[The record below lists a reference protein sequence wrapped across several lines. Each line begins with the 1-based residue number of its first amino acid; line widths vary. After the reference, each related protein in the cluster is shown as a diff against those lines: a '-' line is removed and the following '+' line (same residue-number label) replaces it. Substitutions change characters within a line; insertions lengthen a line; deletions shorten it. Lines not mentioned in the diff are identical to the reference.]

1 MTSPPHPSPEALQE
15 PGREK
20 RDARSLSRAELEAL
34 VASLGERSFR
44 TRQIFR
50 WLHQRWAPS
59 FESMTDL
66 SKGLRERLAEQL
78 ALAPLE
84 ADQVQR
90 SSDGTVKFRFKTADG
105 RAIES
110 VYMPEESRRTLCIST
125 QVGCAMGCAFC
136 RTATMG
142 LSRHLTA
149 GEIVDQ
155 AHRVNDALAAE
166 GVPGPR
172 PLTNLVFMGM
182 GEPLHNYENLKR
194 ALELLQDED
203 GPNFSHRHLT
213 VSTSGLV
220 PVMERL
226 GRETE
231 VKLAVSLNATT
242 DAVRDLLMPVNRKY
256 PLEALLDACR
266 RFPTRQGRR
275 VTFEYVLL
283 KGVNDSLEDAA
294 RLARLLSGMQVKVNL
309 IPYNENP
316 GLPFE
321 SAPAE
326 RVAAFHAA
334 LLDRHIAVIT
344 RKNRG
349 RDIAAACGQLAA
361 PEPPAGDEGA
371 GVYSVCSPSKVTTC
385 ESS

>member
-1 MTSPPHPSPEALQE
+1 MSPTPQPSPQAAAA
-15 PGREK
+15 PGAGRK
-20 RDARSLSRAELEAL
+20 DARSLSRDELTAL
-34 VASLGERSFR
+34 AASLGERSFR
-44 TRQIFR
+44 GRQIFR
-50 WLHQRWAPS
+50 WIHQRWAAS
-59 FESMTDL
+59 FDAMTDVPK
-66 SKGLRERLAEQL
+66 SLRERLGAEL
-78 ALAPLE
+78 SLSPLE
-84 ADQVQR
+84 MDRVQR
-90 SSDGTVKFRFKTADG
+90 SADGTVKYRLKTADG
-105 RAIES
+105 RFVES
-110 VYMPEESRRTLCIST
+110 VFMPEESRRTLCVST

-155 AHRVNDALAAE
+155 VHRVNAALSAE
-166 GVPGPR
+166 GAPGPR

-182 GEPLHNYENLKR
+182 GEPLHNYDNLKR
-194 ALELLQDED
+194 ALDLLQDED

-220 PVMERL
+220 PAMERL
-226 GRETE
+226 GQETE

-242 DAVRDLLMPVNRKY
+242 DAVRDRLMPVNRKY
-256 PLEALLDACR
+256 PLESLLDACR

-283 KGVNDSLEDAA
+283 KGVNDSLEDAL
-294 RLARLLSGMQVKVNL
+294 RLARLLAGMEVKVNL

-321 SAPAE
+321 AVAAE
-326 RVAAFHAA
+326 QVAAFHAA
-334 LLDRHIAVIT
+334 LVARHIAVIT

-361 PEPPAGDEGA
+361 PEPPKRG
-371 GVYSVCSPSKVTTC
+371 
-385 ESS
+385 